1 MNRVEKKKKK
11 KWARGGVACW
21 WDAMNP
27 SKAALMT
34 YNVRNSKSYIMSYSI
49 YHGKLA
55 ATQHKEAKHGA

>member
-1 MNRVEKKKKK
+1 
-11 KWARGGVACW
+11 
-21 WDAMNP
+21 MNP